1 MEHHRVF
8 RLKKKKI
15 VEMFETSTELSVSNH
30 KSCFKSMKNNNNNKQ
45 KKNTEMCKYVPKFI
59 TNGIKKELINND
71 KYSPYEK
78 FSNEVAFT
86 ILAVVKQDGSLAKEY
101 DKRW

>member
-1 MEHHRVF
+1 
-8 RLKKKKI
+8 
-15 VEMFETSTELSVSNH
+15 
-30 KSCFKSMKNNNNNKQ
+30 
-45 KKNTEMCKYVPKFI
+45 MCKYVPKFI

>member
-45 KKNTEMCKYVPKFI
+45 KKKY
-59 TNGIKKELINND
+59 
-71 KYSPYEK
+71 
-78 FSNEVAFT
+78 
-86 ILAVVKQDGSLAKEY
+86 
-101 DKRW
+101 